1 MKKRILTTTKDGSQT
16 IYIPELDEHYHST
29 NGAIQEAMIVYLGAG
44 LDYCK
49 KDEINILEAGF
60 GTGLNAFLTMHES
73 SKKINYTSIELYPL
87 SREEYTVLDHYKF
100 VAGGDKDLF
109 MKMHEVKWEDFYPI
123 TDKFNLKKVQADITS
138 CTFED
143 KYDVVYFD
151 AFAPDVQPHL
161 WTEDV
166 FQKIYNSMNE
176 GGVLTTYCVKGI
188 VKRALKACGFK
199 IEKLPG
205 AAGKREMLRAIKEL

>member
-29 NGAIQEAMIVYLGAG
+29 NGAIQEAMIVYLEAG
-44 LDYCK
+44 LNYCK
-49 KDEINILEAGF
+49 KEEINILEIGF

-73 SKKINYTSIELYPL
+73 AKKINYTSLELYPI
-87 SREEYTVLDHYKF
+87 SQEEYNILDHYKF
-100 VAGGDKDLF
+100 VENGSKDLF
-109 MKMHEVKWEDFYPI
+109 FMMHEAEWNQFTPI
-123 TDKFNLKKVQADITS
+123 TDKFNLRKIHTDMTQHIYD
-138 CTFED
+138 D

-151 AFAPDVQPHL
+151 AFAPDVQSHL
-161 WTEDV
+161 WTEEV
-166 FQKIYNSMNE
+166 FQKIYDAMNND
-176 GGVLTTYCVKGI
+176 GILTTYCVKGI
-188 VKRALKACGFK
+188 VKRALKACGFR